1 MQRRELKF
9 IDHLAANGN
18 NQNPERIVG
27 SAVVFLEN
35 NFPEL
40 KICLLRHNYTP
51 NCYLIEI
58 PTPNAE
64 KYLNQLIKVNR
75 KSFKKNQLIYETD
88 NLLIFPLSDDGGKVK
103 YVFLLESANKVN
115 RKNLDMICED
125 IRKIFYLATVQ
136 RTQGSI
142 SLNDKM
148 THLVSQIAHDF
159 NSLVAQI
166 PSDAID
172 NDLIDIKKNYAMN
185 LSREIMFFIREL
197 ETVRSVVS
205 VKELLAGIVAGIS
218 FPDNVRLE
226 LKYND
231 EIGYIQV
238 DVELMEQAITAILE
252 NAIFASGL
260 EGGEI
265 MITVKKKKNISHFID
280 HDWLD
285 ITIEDNGP
293 GCPAEFIKLIRNPL
307 FTTWKDQGHV
317 GLGLS
322 NAEKIIR
329 AHEGDMHIE
338 SQAGK
343 GMIASVYLPLSD
355 DNEKK

>member
-1 MQRRELKF
+1 MQRHELIF
-9 IDHLAANGN
+9 LDHLAANGS
-18 NQNPERIVG
+18 NQNPDRIVQ

-35 NFPEL
+35 IFPEL
-40 KICLLRHNYTP
+40 KVCLLRHNYSP
-51 NCYLIEI
+51 NCYLIET
-58 PTPNAE
+58 PTANAE
-64 KYLNQLIKVNR
+64 IFLNQLIKTN
-75 KSFKKNQLIYETD
+75 KKPFEKNQLIYETD
-88 NLLIFPLSDDGGKVK
+88 EMLIFPLSDDGGKVK
-103 YVFLLESANKVN
+103 YVFLLEPAKKANRN
-115 RKNLDMICED
+115 NLDMICED

-136 RTQGSI
+136 IRQCSI
-142 SLNDKM
+142 SLNDKLA
-148 THLVSQIAHDF
+148 HLVSQIAHDF
-159 NSLVAQI
+159 NSLVVQI
-166 PSDAID
+166 PSDSIGNNLLD
-172 NDLIDIKKNYAMN
+172 TKKNYAMN
-185 LSREIMFFIREL
+185 LSREIMFYIREL

-205 VKELLAGIVAGIS
+205 LKELLAGIIAGIS

-238 DVELMEQAITAILE
+238 DVELMEQAITAILT

-265 MITVKKKKNISHFID
+265 KITVRKKKNISHFID
-280 HDWLD
+280 HDWVD
-285 ITIEDNGP
+285 ITIKDDGP
-293 GCPAEFIKLIRNPL
+293 GIPAEFIQLIKKPF

-329 AHEGDMHIE
+329 AHDGDMHIE

-343 GMIASVYLPLSD
+343 GMIASVFLPLSD
-355 DNEKK
+355 NNEKE